1 MFRKNFIFVR
11 LKRNDMGLYL
21 NPNADA
27 FQMGLNTEIYVDK
40 SLILSELNKLVGS
53 QENFVCISRPRRFGK
68 SMAGNMISAYYSKGC
83 DTREPFSR
91 MKLGQVPDYDKYLN
105 KFNVIKL
112 DLNGWYQ
119 KAINEDR
126 EKCLVN
132 YIQTALL
139 NEFRK
144 EFPSI
149 SFEDD
154 SSLATD
160 ILNVYGQTGEKFVII
175 IDEYDV
181 LIRERVPDELF
192 QDYLSFL
199 NSLFKDTTIR
209 PAIALAYITGIIPI
223 VRDKIQSKLN
233 EFIEYTMLRPRQFA
247 GMIGFTEEEVR
258 DLCETYDMD
267 YDECLRWYDGYRMSD
282 TIRVCN
288 PLSIVSAI
296 RDREYDSY
304 WSTTGSFEALRD
316 YILMD
321 FEGIRQDVIKM
332 ISGESVPVNVLKYQ
346 NTMESINSKDNVFT
360 YLIHLGYLC
369 YNRKEKTCSIP
380 NEEVR
385 IEWINSIEDSA
396 DYKKVMA
403 VVNASKKL
411 LDDTIQGNEEAV
423 ARALDAAH
431 TEVTNPLTY
440 NDEHCFQ
447 SAICLAYFYANTR
460 YTLVKELPTGKGYAD
475 LVLIPYLP
483 NIPAMVIELKHNK
496 SAESALRQIKEKN
509 YCQALNNY
517 KGDLLFVGISYDEK
531 TKEHQCKIER
541 L

>member
-1 MFRKNFIFVR
+1 
-11 LKRNDMGLYL
+11 MGLYL
-21 NPNADA
+21 NPNAEA
-27 FQMGLNTEIYVDK
+27 LKQSLRNEIYVDK
-40 SLILSELNKLVGS
+40 TMIVSELNKLA
-53 QENFVCISRPRRFGK
+53 ETDHDFLCISRPRRFGK
-68 SMAGNMISAYYSKGC
+68 SMVGNLISAYYSKGC
-83 DTREPFSR
+83 DTREIFSQ
-91 MKLGQVPDYDKYLN
+91 MKIGQVPDYDKYLN
-105 KFNVIKL
+105 KLNVIKL

-119 KAINEDR
+119 NAKKKNEHQNLIRQIDECVAEEFHEQFTNVKFS
-126 EKCLVN
+126 EKEKSIDSCILKV
-132 YIQTALL
+132 Y
-139 NEFRK
+139 K
-144 EFPSI
+144 E
-149 SFEDD
+149 
-154 SSLATD
+154 
-160 ILNVYGQTGEKFVII
+160 TGEKFVII

-181 LIRERVPDELF
+181 LVRERVSEELF

-199 NSLFKDTTIR
+199 NGLFKDTTLR

-223 VRDKIQSKLN
+223 VRDKVQSKLN
-233 EFIEYTMLRPRQFA
+233 EFMEYTMLRPRQFA
-247 GMIGFTEEEVR
+247 GMIGFTEEEVKE
-258 DLCETYDMD
+258 LCETYDMD
-267 YDECLRWYDGYRMSD
+267 YDECLRWYDGYKMSD

-288 PLSIVSAI
+288 PLSIVTAI
-296 RDREYDSY
+296 HDREFDSY
-304 WSTTGSFEALRD
+304 WSATGSFEALRD

-332 ISGESVPVNVLKYQ
+332 ISGGSVPVNVLKYQ
-346 NTMESINSKDNVFT
+346 NTMESVNSKDNVFT

-369 YNRKEKTCSIP
+369 YNRKDKTCSIP

-483 NIPAMVIELKHNK
+483 NIPALVIELKHNK
-496 SAESALRQIKEKN
+496 SAESALQQIKDKN
-509 YCQALNNY
+509 YCQALNHY

-531 TKEHQCKIER
+531 TKEHTCRIEKVKN
-541 L
+541 

>member
-1 MFRKNFIFVR
+1 
-11 LKRNDMGLYL
+11 MGLYL

-27 FQMGLNTEIYVDK
+27 FLEDKGTRIYIDK
-40 SLILSELNKLVGS
+40 SLIMEELNKLVS
-53 QENFVCISRPRRFGK
+53 TKEDFVCISRPRRFGK

-83 DTREPFSR
+83 DTREIFSR

-112 DLNGWYQ
+112 DLNEWYQ
-119 KAINEDR
+119 KAINEGR
-126 EKCLVN
+126 EKKLIK
-132 YIQTALL
+132 YIQTTLL
-139 NEFRK
+139 TEFRK

-160 ILNVYGQTGEKFVII
+160 ILNVYGETGEKFVII

-181 LIRERVPDELF
+181 LIRERVSDELF
-192 QDYLSFL
+192 HDYLSFL
-199 NSLFKDTTIR
+199 NSLFKGTTIR

-258 DLCETYDMD
+258 DLCETYGMD

-296 RDREYDSY
+296 HDREFDSY

-332 ISGESVPVNVLKYQ
+332 ISGESVPVNVLKFQ

-411 LDDTIQGNEEAV
+411 LDATIQGNEEAV

-496 SAESALRQIKEKN
+496 SAESALQQIKDKN

-531 TKEHQCKIER
+531 TKEHRCKIER

>member
-1 MFRKNFIFVR
+1 
-11 LKRNDMGLYL
+11 MGLYL
-21 NPNADA
+21 NPNAEA
-27 FQMGLNTEIYVDK
+27 FKDDRNTRIYIDK
-40 SLILSELNKLVGS
+40 SLIVAELNKLVS
-53 QENFVCISRPRRFGK
+53 SKEDFLCISRPRRFGK
-68 SMAGNMISAYYSKGC
+68 SMVGNLISAYYSKGC
-83 DTREPFSR
+83 DTREIFSQ
-91 MKLGQVPDYDKYLN
+91 MKIGQVPDYDKYLN
-105 KFNVIKL
+105 KLNVIKL

-119 KAINEDR
+119 NS
-126 EKCLVN
+126 
-132 YIQTALL
+132 IQRR
-139 NEFRK
+139 RK
-144 EFPSI
+144 EYLIADIHKTLAGEFKESFDSI
-149 SFEDD
+149 VFSGEETLDQC
-154 SSLATD
+154 
-160 ILNVYGQTGEKFVII
+160 ILKVYKETGEKFVII

-181 LIRERVPDELF
+181 LVRERVSEELF

-199 NSLFKDTTIR
+199 NGLFKDTTLR

-223 VRDKIQSKLN
+223 VRDKVQSKLN
-233 EFIEYTMLRPRQFA
+233 EFMEYTMLRPRQFA
-247 GMIGFTEEEVR
+247 GMIGFTEEEVKE
-258 DLCETYDMD
+258 LCETYDMD
-267 YDECLRWYDGYRMSD
+267 YDECLRWYDGYKMSD

-288 PLSIVSAI
+288 PLSIVTAI
-296 RDREYDSY
+296 HDREFDSY
-304 WSTTGSFEALRD
+304 WSATGSFEALRD

-346 NTMESINSKDNVFT
+346 NTMESVNSKDNVFT

-369 YNRKEKTCSIP
+369 YNRKDKTCSIP

-403 VVNASKKL
+403 VVNASKRL

-483 NIPAMVIELKHNK
+483 NIPALVIELKHNK
-496 SAESALRQIKEKN
+496 STESALQQIKEKN

-531 TKEHQCKIER
+531 TKEHTCRIEKMKN
-541 L
+541 

>member
-1 MFRKNFIFVR
+1 
-11 LKRNDMGLYL
+11 MGLYL

-209 PAIALAYITGIIPI
+209 PAIALAYITGIFPI

-369 YNRKEKTCSIP
+369 YNRKEKACSIP